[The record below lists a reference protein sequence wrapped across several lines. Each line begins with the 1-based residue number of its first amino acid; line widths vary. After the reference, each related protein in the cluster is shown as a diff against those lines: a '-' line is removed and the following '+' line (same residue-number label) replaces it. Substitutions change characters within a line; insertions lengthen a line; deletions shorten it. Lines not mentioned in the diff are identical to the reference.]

1 MILKTILFT
10 KTLKSKVIFTEV
22 KYGSEKNG
30 LWKDKNRSFNS
41 SLKMYFT
48 SCCIVGNIEIHR
60 IGESVYIPFNFLIA
74 WS

>member
-1 MILKTILFT
+1 M
-10 KTLKSKVIFTEV
+10 IFTEI

-60 IGESVYIPFNFLIA
+60 IGESVYLPFNFFNCLELTNEYVGA
-74 WS
+74 KT